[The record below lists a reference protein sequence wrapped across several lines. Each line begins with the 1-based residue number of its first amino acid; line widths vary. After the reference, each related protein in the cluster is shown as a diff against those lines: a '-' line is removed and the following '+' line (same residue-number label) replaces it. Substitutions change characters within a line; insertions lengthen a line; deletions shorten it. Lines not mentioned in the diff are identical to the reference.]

1 MFIVPLSRSIFTS
14 AYLATNS
21 AAAALQ
27 GSNDSELLS
36 PMRLSVKKVSN
47 TSQQHLSF
55 PPGTLAQYFDTTV
68 KEHKNQYQI
77 RGNVSQDG
85 SFMFKPG
92 DKEKYAY
99 TPSIYLMKLSDD
111 RETARAQLK
120 ELRDAYRANQSVPE
134 FLKKES
140 ALSSGYDTRW
150 MDAYVEAPSQVTHRS
165 KSFFTQVDPTNKV
178 NDLDDI
184 IANPMEQKHKEGG
197 VSFLSWFVHPR
208 SFIDAETKQRTIND
222 YSYATFRQVAAKHQ
236 QIKLSGERV
245 KPSSTQTVGAAEIK
259 DARFAKNKAERSQ
272 IELGHLIGQK
282 YLATPLDLTKEDL
295 PRLKKLKA
303 DSQRFFEEKFG
314 FDATKDKLNQYFH
327 MPYAA
332 VTTTLHLHSRLNQE
346 MAPREATKS
355 FHLDEVIKH
364 LESHDDIFDL
374 VFDRVQSVK
383 GLEQQKPI
391 DMVAELQGKNPVK
404 FEYVGGYSKDDN
416 GDFKLKGHD
425 PLKN

>member
-1 MFIVPLSRSIFTS
+1 MQYSMFVSS
-14 AYLATNS
+14 YLAANS
-21 AAAALQ
+21 ASAALQ
-27 GSNDSELLS
+27 GSSDSDSLS
-36 PMRLSVKKVSN
+36 PLSLPVKKVSN
-47 TSQQHLSF
+47 TSQKHLSF
-55 PPGTLAQYFDTTV
+55 PPGTLAQYFASPA
-68 KEHKNQYQI
+68 KEEKNQYQA
-77 RGNVSQDG
+77 RGNISQNG

-92 DKEKYAY
+92 DEEKYAY

-111 RETARAQLK
+111 RETARTQLK
-120 ELRDAYRANQSVPE
+120 GLRDAYRANQSVPD

-150 MDAYVEAPSQVTHRS
+150 MDAYVKAPTQVAHRS
-165 KSFFTQVDPTNKV
+165 KNFFTQVDPTNKV
-178 NDLDDI
+178 NNLDDI
-184 IANPMEQKHKEGG
+184 ISNPMEQKHKEGG

-208 SFIDAETKQRTIND
+208 SFVDAETKKRTIND

-236 QIKLSGERV
+236 QLKLSGEHV
-245 KPSSTQTVGAAEIK
+245 EPSSTPTAGAAQIK
-259 DARFAKNKAERSQ
+259 DARFAKNKAERLQ
-272 IELGHLIGQK
+272 IESGQLIGQK

-295 PRLKKLKA
+295 PKLKQLKA

-327 MPYAA
+327 MPYAR

-355 FHLDEVIKH
+355 FRLDDVIKH

-374 VFDRVQSVK
+374 IYERAQSVK

-391 DMVAELQGKNPVK
+391 DMVAELGGENSVK
-404 FEYVGGYSKDDN
+404 FEYVGGYFKDDN
-416 GDFKLKGHD
+416 GHFKLKGRD
-425 PLKN
+425 PLRE